1 MNKPFLIPCL
11 VLALISVL
19 STLLG
24 LSSSEQ
30 EAFICFQI
38 RFDFLDP
45 HRLLRVDQRRLGA
58 TPRGRLRGRS
68 PRFHQPGK
76 KTNSS
81 LNGLL
86 GSGGGVEVVR
96 ATGSRNLEVPSS
108 NPLGARAFFRMST
121 AEFSYQVPQERC
133 IFAVF
138 L

>member
-1 MNKPFLIPCL
+1 MNKPLLIPCL
-11 VLALISVL
+11 ELAQISAL

-68 PRFHQPGK
+68 PRFHQPGEG
-76 KTNSS
+76 TRIR
-81 LNGLL
+81 L
-86 GSGGGVEVVR
+86 
-96 ATGSRNLEVPSS
+96 
-108 NPLGARAFFRMST
+108 
-121 AEFSYQVPQERC
+121 
-133 IFAVF
+133 
-138 L
+138 